1 MKILSIRIK
10 NLASLGGEHFIDFEA
25 QPLLNAGLIAIT
37 GKTGAGKSTILDA
50 MCLALFNQIPR
61 FKHSDAKLLDND
73 GTTSISTNFTSNILR
88 RGTTQGFAELNFMA
102 QDQKIYSARWEV
114 KRSHNKV
121 NGKLQKATR
130 TLRCLSDGNIVADR
144 ATTFDES
151 IKRITQLS
159 FAQFTRAVLLAQSEV
174 TAFLQARDDD
184 RAELL
189 EYLTNSSIFAK
200 IGALAFRKKE
210 DISQQRRKLEDVVG
224 HLELLSE
231 EQITQLHTDFSQAQY
246 RFKQT
251 ELQLQ
256 QHQQEQKWF
265 EQQTKLNV
273 DIQQRQQLL
282 EQCKQQLLN
291 LAPEHAQLQQLDRFA
306 TIRSS
311 VAAQQKLQLEQSQY
325 SQKVQVMQQQFAIVE
340 QNHLIESQRFQQVDE
355 QFSSQQHFEQQH
367 YQALNQVRQ
376 SVEQRKFIKTAFE
389 QGLDVLERQQNALI
403 PLNQQHAQFL
413 QTIQQ
418 QDVEIQQIQQQLNT
432 SQPFSVLDD
441 GLNAHIQQ
449 LNQFNQQY
457 SLLSQ
462 RIGHMET
469 AQQNLIEL
477 NNQHT
482 ELFKQFGSVE
492 NIEAKLTESNQL
504 LANNQQKQKQ
514 SALIQQK
521 LESWLE
527 LKQSTAQIQH
537 KQHEAETILQTT
549 QQQTELSE
557 IQFKQAQSEREQLQH
572 LLQQQRLLHAENI
585 EQLRETLVDQQPCS
599 VCGSTEHPYALE
611 HPDLSKALFQ
621 LQEQQEQ
628 QALLSEKQYF
638 EQWQQHLKQFNQQ
651 LAAQQQLKHQL
662 EQAQQQI
669 QRLQTEV
676 NSAMSH
682 AELVLNLEQTDAQL
696 RAVVDSFISNLLKQ
710 QQAFIEQNST
720 YAQALKQ
727 LNQLNLDIQNLEH
740 VLNQLQQLHHQ
751 VEHLFNIESRI
762 KALSEQQ
769 PEVAA
774 QQLIQQLTTRSDQLQ
789 QLQHIQNQQQQLTQQ
804 SALLDEKI
812 SQLKVKIE
820 ESTRHNQHLRQQGI
834 ENNDQA
840 AEAIFAMCQTQISKP
855 HEWLAQFD
863 QSRLALQNQ
872 HQQAKVHFSSIHQH
886 FEQQRQQL
894 DQLKTQTQQ
903 VEQQH
908 IQVQQDIQHWLNAHA
923 DFNHDLLIELNQ
935 IPIQHVQALRV
946 KLQQAEQ
953 AQYEAQ
959 SSLKVLQDQFE
970 QHQTQQP
977 KLSLTELHTQL
988 EVLQA
993 QFEQQQN
1000 ERDALK
1006 VKIEMHQQ
1014 TLIKQQQF
1022 ANEIAKI
1029 QIEETRWNKI
1039 SSLIGDAKGKDFR
1052 EFAQQYNLDILVEYA
1067 NQQLALLSQ
1076 RYTLKRL
1083 ENSLSLGII
1092 DHDMDGELRSV
1103 SSLSGGE
1110 SFLTALALSLAIANM
1125 ASGSMKIESLF
1136 IDEGFGTLDAS
1147 SLHMVMNALDQL
1159 QNQGRKVVLISHIQ
1173 EMHERIPV
1181 QIQVNPVGAGASTIE
1196 IVC

>member
-25 QPLLNAGLIAIT
+25 QPLVNAGLIAIT

-88 RGTTQGFAELNFMA
+88 RGTTQGFAELSFMA

-114 KRSHNKV
+114 KRSHNKIH
-121 NGKLQKATR
+121 GKLQKATR
-130 TLRCLSDGNIVADR
+130 TLRCLTDGNIVADR
-144 ATTFDES
+144 PTTFDDA

-210 DISQQRRKLEDVVG
+210 DISQQRRKLEDVIG

-231 EQITQLHTDFSQAQY
+231 AEVTQLHTDFAQAQQS
-246 RFKQT
+246 FKQT
-251 ELQLQ
+251 EQQLQ
-256 QHQQEQKWF
+256 RCQQEQKWF
-265 EQQTKLNV
+265 EQQSKLNG

-282 EQCKQQLLN
+282 EHCKQQLLA
-291 LAPEHAQLQQLDRFA
+291 LAPEQAQLLQLDQFA

-311 VAAQQKLQLEQSQY
+311 VAAQQKLQVEQLQFN
-325 SQKVQVMQQQFAIVE
+325 QKVQGMQQQFAVIE
-340 QNHLIESQRFQQVDE
+340 QNYQRESQHFQQIDE
-355 QFSSQQHFEQQH
+355 KFSTQQNFEQQH
-367 YQALNQVRQ
+367 HQNLNQVRQ
-376 SVEQRKFIKTAFE
+376 CVEQRKFIKTAFE
-389 QGLDVLERQQNALI
+389 RSLGILERQQQELA
-403 PLNQQHAQFL
+403 PLHLQQQQFTH
-413 QTIQQ
+413 TIQQ
-418 QDVEIQQIQQQLNT
+418 LDVQIQETQQQLSH
-432 SQPFSVLDD
+432 SQQFASLDD
-441 GLNAHIQQ
+441 GLNAHIHQ
-449 LNQFNQQY
+449 LTQFNQQY
-457 SLLSQ
+457 SQLSQ
-462 RIGHMET
+462 RIGQIDV
-469 AQQNLIEL
+469 AQQQL
-477 NNQHT
+477 NQLQNRQT
-482 ELFKQFGSVE
+482 ELFTQFGTAE
-492 NIEAKLTESNQL
+492 QIELKLAELNQL
-504 LANNQQKQKQ
+504 RANNQQKQKQ
-514 SALIQQK
+514 FALIQQK
-521 LESWLE
+521 LDAWLQ
-527 LKQSTAQIQH
+527 LKNTAQQIQH
-537 KQHEAETILQTT
+537 T
-549 QQQTELSE
+549 QQEAATSFQTIQQLTQNSE
-557 IQFKQAQSEREQLQH
+557 IQFKQAQTEREQLQQM
-572 LLQQQRLLHAENI
+572 LQQQRLLHAENI
-585 EQLRETLVDQQPCS
+585 EQLRESLIADQPCI
-599 VCGSTEHPYALE
+599 VCGSTAHPYALE

-621 LQEQQEQ
+621 LQQQQEKE
-628 QALLSEKQYF
+628 ALQSEKQHF
-638 EQWQQHLKQFNQQ
+638 EQWQQHLQQFNQQ
-651 LAAQQQLKHQL
+651 HAAQQQLILQL
-662 EQAQQQI
+662 AQVQQQL
-669 QRLQTEV
+669 QQLQTELNAAV
-676 NSAMSH
+676 SH
-682 AELVLNLEQTDAQL
+682 AELALNLEQPDAEIRSEVSTL
-696 RAVVDSFISNLLKQ
+696 LTNLAQ
-710 QQAFIEQNST
+710 QEHGFIEQNT
-720 YAQALKQ
+720 AYTQALKQ
-727 LNQLNLDIQNLEH
+727 LNQLHLDIQSLEH
-740 VLNQLQQLHHQ
+740 LFTQLQQLRHQ
-751 VEHLFNIESRI
+751 VAHLFNVEEHL

-769 PEVAA
+769 PVDAS
-774 QQLIQQLTTRSDQLQ
+774 QQLIQQLTTRLQQLNQLQ
-789 QLQHIQNQQQQLTQQ
+789 QLQTQHQQLIQQ
-804 SALLDEKI
+804 RAVLDEKI

-820 ESTRHNQHLRQQGI
+820 ESTLQNQQLRQQGI

-840 AEAIFAMCQTQISKP
+840 AKAIFAMCQTQVTKP

-863 QSRLALQNQ
+863 QSRLELQHQ
-872 HQQAKVHFSSIHQH
+872 HQQAKVHFSSLHQQ

-894 DQLKTQTQQ
+894 EQLKTQTQQ
-903 VEQQH
+903 IEQQH
-908 IQVQQDIQHWLNAHA
+908 AQVQHDIQNWLNEHPN
-923 DFNHDLLIELNQ
+923 FNPELLIQLNQ
-935 IPIQHVQALRV
+935 IPIQQVQALRA

-959 SSLKVLQDQFE
+959 SSLKVLQEQLE

-977 KLSLTELHTQL
+977 ELSQSALHTQL
-988 EVLQA
+988 EQLQV

-1000 ERDALK
+1000 TRDGLK
-1006 VKIEMHQQ
+1006 VRIEVHQQ
-1014 TLIKQQQF
+1014 SLNKQQQF
-1022 ANEIAKI
+1022 ADQIAKI
-1029 QIEETRWNKI
+1029 QVEETRWNKI

-1052 EFAQQYNLDILVEYA
+1052 ELAQQYNLDILVEYA
-1067 NQQLALLSQ
+1067 NQQLGLLSQ

-1181 QIQVNPVGAGASTIE
+1181 QIQVNPLGAGASTIE
-1196 IVC
+1196 IVG